1 LDNRDAVRESAPV
14 GFPGQLWAAFLR
26 DRGVDVAAARVGR
39 LRRGEVNDNWRIEAG
54 SGVWVLRHY
63 RVTVDAA
70 ELDCELAA
78 VDLLARSGF
87 PTPAPVPAVGVGD
100 QPRLWDMVDG
110 RPAALF
116 LFVTGE
122 HPPERAGG
130 YGSMDLELGQNAARL
145 AARMHQILDGQRLPG
160 GRHSARDPWRQIGAF
175 LSGPLVGSDLF
186 APLISPLR
194 ALHNRLAESYS
205 GPATGLPTGLIHND
219 ITPANLFLDTDGEIV
234 ALLDFDDSA
243 QTFLAYDLGSI
254 VSTFGKD
261 QHRRVDIDRIVA
273 LVGAYASVRDLTR
286 SERTLL
292 PDLLAAH
299 AAAQGI
305 HVLGNWLSAG
315 REVGNPMDSFS
326 AQEFVDLTETRGTLQ
341 QSVQSL

>member
-1 LDNRDAVRESAPV
+1 MLLSESAPV
-14 GFPGQLWAAFLR
+14 VFPSELWAAFLR
-26 DRGVDVAAARVGR
+26 DRGVDVAVAGVSR
-39 LRRGEVNDNWRIEAG
+39 LHRGEVNDNWRIDAG
-54 SGVWVLRHY
+54 CGVWVLRHY
-63 RVTVDAA
+63 RMTVDAA

-78 VDLLARSGF
+78 VDRLARSGF

-100 QPRLWDMVDG
+100 EHRLWELVDG

-116 LFVTGE
+116 CFVAGA
-122 HPPERAGG
+122 HPPERDGG
-130 YGSMDLELGQNAARL
+130 YGSMDLELGQHAARL
-145 AARMHQILDGQRLPG
+145 AARMHQILNGQPLPG
-160 GRHSARDPWRQIGAF
+160 RRNSTRDPWRQIGAF
-175 LSGPLVGSDLF
+175 LTDPLAGDDLF

-194 ALHNRLAESYS
+194 AVHTRLAEIYS
-205 GPATGLPTGLIHND
+205 GPAAVLPAGLIHND
-219 ITPANLFLDTDGEIV
+219 ITPANLLLDTDGEIV

-261 QHRRVDIDRIVA
+261 QHRRIDLDRIVA
-273 LVGAYASVRDLTR
+273 LVEAYASVRDLTPG
-286 SERTLL
+286 ERMLL

-315 REVGNPMDSFS
+315 RDVGDPMDSYS
-326 AQEFVDLTETRGTLQ
+326 AQEFVDLTETRSTLQ
-341 QSVQSL
+341 RSVQT